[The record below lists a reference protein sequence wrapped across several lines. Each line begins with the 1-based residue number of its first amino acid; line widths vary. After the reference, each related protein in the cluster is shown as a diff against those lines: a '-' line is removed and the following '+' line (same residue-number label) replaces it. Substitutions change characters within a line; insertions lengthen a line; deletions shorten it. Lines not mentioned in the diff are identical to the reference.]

1 MSRPTSIRSASRTEA
16 RAASCSSC
24 RRRRGAMA
32 CVRSSIPRRTSAAAS
47 ATSAI
52 CSACSTTTSRARSGF
67 GDDDVREARPYGLL
81 RPAVRPGDVVRR
93 QPQREAEGRL
103 HGEGRRSARGGR
115 VAGHALSRNQLAYNP
130 GGMPEN
136 RPAVAPPFDQGVFLL
151 HYNRGREAFQE
162 GRYAEARR
170 ELEQAQRM
178 RPDDSDVLN
187 LLGLVYFKTNAF
199 PEAEVIYRRLVRE
212 NANVFILH
220 SNLGL
225 ILFKQGKLDEAEQY
239 LLRAVELRPNYAK
252 SHLYLG
258 LLYRQRKKFGLALEH
273 LRFAGADKVVR
284 EVETEMQHMA
294 STQTKPSP
302 AIRDMPPPSP
312 KPSQAGVTTQKI
324 IPVDPR
330 LLTQPGKVRK
340 PETNP
345 QTAAVPAPPVDLAAV
360 TAARKLQEAVDE
372 TQHAEEKR
380 LDLERKIEGASKT
393 FALHENGFLEI
404 NFARS
409 ATVKRGTVSSYSGNL
424 KFLAESG
431 LVGTTAQTMVKAVG
445 QGKIFL
451 YEKGRKTFLLDLNE
465 EFIYVEGS
473 NPPAAKATVASRVE
487 PIYDSAYQRKIDT
500 VKIFGKGSL
509 AISTSIEPLTL
520 RVTKE
525 YPLSISSN
533 ALVAWTGNLIAA
545 VMDDQSLDNV
555 MIASGDR
562 AGFKIRFEGDGVVV
576 SEQ

>member
-1 MSRPTSIRSASRTEA
+1 
-16 RAASCSSC
+16 
-24 RRRRGAMA
+24 
-32 CVRSSIPRRTSAAAS
+32 
-47 ATSAI
+47 
-52 CSACSTTTSRARSGF
+52 
-67 GDDDVREARPYGLL
+67 
-81 RPAVRPGDVVRR
+81 
-93 QPQREAEGRL
+93 
-103 HGEGRRSARGGR
+103 
-115 VAGHALSRNQLAYNP
+115 
-130 GGMPEN
+130 MPEN

-178 RPDDSDVLN
+178 RPDDADVLN

-284 EVETEMQHMA
+284 EVETEMQHVA
-294 STQTKPSP
+294 NLQTKPSP
-302 AIRDMPPPSP
+302 AIRDIPPPAPPP
-312 KPSQAGVTTQKI
+312 KAPGTTTQKI
-324 IPVDPR
+324 VPVDPR
-330 LLTQPGKVRK
+330 LLTQPGKI
-340 PETNP
+340 
-345 QTAAVPAPPVDLAAV
+345 TAPVPPVDLAAV

-372 TQHAEEKR
+372 PQHVEEKR

-473 NPPAAKATVASRVE
+473 NLLALEDTLTYRVE

-545 VMDDQSLDNV
+545 VMDDRSLDNV
-555 MIASGDR
+555 MIESGDR

>member
-1 MSRPTSIRSASRTEA
+1 
-16 RAASCSSC
+16 
-24 RRRRGAMA
+24 
-32 CVRSSIPRRTSAAAS
+32 
-47 ATSAI
+47 
-52 CSACSTTTSRARSGF
+52 
-67 GDDDVREARPYGLL
+67 
-81 RPAVRPGDVVRR
+81 
-93 QPQREAEGRL
+93 
-103 HGEGRRSARGGR
+103 
-115 VAGHALSRNQLAYNP
+115 
-130 GGMPEN
+130 MPEH

-170 ELEQAQRM
+170 ELEQAQRL
-178 RPDDSDVLN
+178 RPEDADVLN

-212 NANVFILH
+212 NPNVFILH

-258 LLYRQRKKFGLALEH
+258 LLYRQRRKSGLALEH
-273 LRFAGADKVVR
+273 LRFAGADKLVR
-284 EVETEMQHMA
+284 EVEAEMHA
-294 STQTKPSP
+294 SQPKSTP
-302 AIRDMPPPSP
+302 APPAPTP
-312 KPSQAGVTTQKI
+312 VRTTTTQKI
-324 IPVDPR
+324 APLRSDSVMA
-330 LLTQPGKVRK
+330 TQPGKVPR
-340 PETNP
+340 PDTQP

-360 TAARKLQEAVDE
+360 TAARKLQDAVDE
-372 TQHAEEKR
+372 PQHLEEKR

-409 ATVKRGTVSSYSGNL
+409 VHVKRGTVSSYSGNL
-424 KFLAESG
+424 KFAAESG
-431 LVGTTAQTMVKAVG
+431 LVGTTAQTLAKAVG

-473 NPPAAKATVASRVE
+473 NLLALEDTLTYRVE

-520 RVTKE
+520 RVTRD

-545 VMDDQSLDNV
+545 VMDDQLLDNV
-555 MIASGDR
+555 MIESGDR